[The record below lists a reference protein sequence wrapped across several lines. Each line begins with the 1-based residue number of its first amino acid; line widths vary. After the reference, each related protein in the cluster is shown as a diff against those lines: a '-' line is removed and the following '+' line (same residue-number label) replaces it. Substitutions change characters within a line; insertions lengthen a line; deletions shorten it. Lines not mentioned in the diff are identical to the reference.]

1 MGLIDAMSFSPTPHI
16 LSNLNGIIIM
26 SEISN
31 QAYQHNV
38 NRLIELDQ
46 KRFAH
51 VLAANSRYVNQW
63 VVLESVF
70 NMLVDN
76 NVQLH

>member
-1 MGLIDAMSFSPTPHI
+1 
-16 LSNLNGIIIM
+16 M

>member
-1 MGLIDAMSFSPTPHI
+1 MIDAMSFSPTPHI